1 MACRTS
7 MQFFGK
13 MCLVITKNHGFI
25 LSIQNVVLQKPQ
37 EFKIDPLAFLGLN
50 NDIVNIETPDEIWSF

>member
-25 LSIQNVVLQKPQ
+25 ISIQNAVLQKPQ
-37 EFKIDPLAFLGLN
+37 EFKTDPLAFLGLN
-50 NDIVNIETPDEIWSF
+50 NDIVNTETPDEIWSF